1 MNTLIDTTETKA
13 FKVFCYKEKE
23 IVAEYLF
30 ALLKEAMKF
39 EISMRDKGYTTEI
52 KRINLG
58 IK

>member
-30 ALLKEAMKF
+30 ALLNEAMKF
-39 EISMRDKGYTTEI
+39 EISMRDKGYRKEI
-52 KRINLG
+52 KRIN
-58 IK
+58 